1 MRGEAVARQQGI
13 DGMTALQAVPIGMA
27 DRNAPVAAL
36 ELAAE
41 PEAAPNEAPAHDT
54 VQENLFTTGSGKT
67 VGAQRESNQ
76 IAELSPELVQAGT
89 NMAKIVEE
97 KEEAKKRTEDA
108 VRDMVEAQQEAYWA
122 DREVE
127 CGGVTMTGAEW
138 KAAAQYLGT
147 AQGRKK
153 AKEALDKAGV
163 PKNEQDE
170 YIRRAKDIYER
181 MARGEKPTPEDEAF
195 IKANPT
201 AWNEL
206 GKTMK
211 AEAQQSAEAKSE
223 WSAAQRVSA
232 TTTAVEAGENAV
244 FSRADVLGD
253 EALIKANPQAWHNL
267 SQEVARDNDESGL
280 TANVA
285 PLKPTYNAA
294 ATANEPAT
302 TPAAAKPATQIAAN
316 STAELQ
322 GMGIGV

>member
-13 DGMTALQAVPIGMA
+13 DGITALQAVPIGMA

-41 PEAAPNEAPAHDT
+41 PEASPNEAPAHDT

-97 KEEAKKRTEDA
+97 KEEAKKRTEDS
-108 VRDMVEAQQEAYWA
+108 VRDMIEAQQEAYWA

-201 AWNEL
+201 AWNEM
-206 GKTMK
+206 GKVIK
-211 AEAQQSAEAKSE
+211 ERGQQSAEAKNE
-223 WSAAQRVSA
+223 WSAAQQVSA
-232 TTTAVEAGENAV
+232 TTAATKVGISAQDAQARLTEEAAAVATGGKESAFGQKAPE
-244 FSRADVLGD
+244 SAD
-253 EALIKANPQAWHNL
+253 
-267 SQEVARDNDESGL
+267 SGL
-280 TANVA
+280 TASVA
-285 PLKPTYNAA
+285 PLKPRYNAA
-294 ATANEPAT
+294 ANGAEAAPISNE
-302 TPAAAKPATQIAAN
+302 AKAEMHLASNASVTQ
-316 STAELQ
+316 SY
-322 GMGIGV
+322 GMDV